1 MRPMEQAVADEM
13 LVSPVPL
20 IDGHTHVDQYAD
32 AELEGLLARAQAAG
46 VGAII
51 AAGTTLPSCERILAL
66 TQRYPM
72 VKAGIG
78 LHPMDLTAPVDD
90 GVEASLRALAS
101 DPAVVVWSETGLDYL
116 PTSPDHA
123 MQAEAFRR
131 QIALAIEFG
140 LPLVVHSREADDDVL
155 RMLRDEGAG
164 RVGGAWHYFGGDIA
178 LAGAVMDLGFH
189 VSFAKPLLREPAL
202 QEVARQIPLDRIVVE
217 TDAYPQPFKKKRE
230 RWTEP
235 WQLPQVAAKIA
246 ELQGRTLE
254 EVAAASTA
262 NYARMT
268 HGRMTVE
275 ELPLAIA

>member
-1 MRPMEQAVADEM
+1 MTPMEQAVADEI

-32 AELEGLLARAQAAG
+32 AELEGLLSRAQAAG

-51 AAGTTLPSCERILAL
+51 AAGTTLSSCERILAL
-66 TQRYPM
+66 ARRHPI

-78 LHPMDLTAPVDD
+78 LHPMDLAAPIDD
-90 GVEASLRALAS
+90 GVEAALRAMAA

-116 PTSPDHA
+116 PSSPGHA

-131 QIALAIEFG
+131 QIALAREFG
-140 LPLVVHSREADDDVL
+140 LPLVVHSRGADDDVL
-155 RMLRDEGAG
+155 RMLRDEGA
-164 RVGGAWHYFGGDIA
+164 RETGGAWHYFGGDMA
-178 LAGAVMDLGFH
+178 LAEAVMDLGFYI
-189 VSFAKPLLREPAL
+189 SFAKPLLREPAL
-202 QEVARQIPLDRIVVE
+202 QEVARQVPLDRIVIE

-246 ELQGRTLE
+246 EVRGLTLKD
-254 EVAAASTA
+254 VAVATTA
-262 NYARMT
+262 NYVRMT
-268 HGRMTVE
+268 RGRLAVE